1 MGAFN
6 IGIEIIGWAAA
17 AIILASYILLSL
29 GKLQPRGY
37 VYQWMNV
44 IGAGGFVINSGH
56 NGALPSA
63 GLNIIWAAMGLF
75 TLWSVWR
82 AQQTARSTIH

>member
-1 MGAFN
+1 MFE

-17 AIILASYILLSL
+17 ALILVSYILLSL

-37 VYQWMNV
+37 AYQWMNV
-44 IGAGGFVINSGH
+44 IGAGGFIINSGY
-56 NGALPSA
+56 NGAIPSA
-63 GLNIIWAAMGLF
+63 ALNVVWAAMGLF

-82 AQQTARSTIH
+82 MRAAARAALP